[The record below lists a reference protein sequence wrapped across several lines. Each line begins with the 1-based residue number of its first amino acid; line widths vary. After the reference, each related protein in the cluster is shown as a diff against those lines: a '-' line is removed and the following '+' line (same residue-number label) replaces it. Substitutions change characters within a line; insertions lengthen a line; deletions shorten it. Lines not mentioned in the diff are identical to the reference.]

1 MIPRVTVLMPVY
13 NGQAYL
19 ARTIESLLGQTW
31 RDFELLALDDGSS
44 DGTWSILERYAAA
57 DPRVR
62 PVRNPA
68 NLGQPRTQNR
78 GLELARGE
86 LIARN
91 DADDVSAPDR
101 LARQV
106 AFMDAH
112 PEVVLLGCQVRLID
126 EQDRP
131 LGEAAPYPLTDAG
144 IRALMLAA
152 IAFCG
157 PAVMFRRAPVMAHE
171 VRYDPAMSL
180 SEDYDFYSKLSP
192 LGRLA
197 NLPQRLLD
205 YREHQASLSHRHT
218 FRQDSLA
225 DLISRRNLEA
235 AGLAGSWSATDWTL
249 MRSWDVRAAGLEPAQ
264 LNRQWRLLQRFLGQA
279 LPALEVP
286 PLDRA
291 IIRRRLYS
299 KLTHALS
306 LLADNQRPA
315 LLAARAGAAHR
326 LATLLE
332 RGLWLLERPRR
343 DA

>member
-13 NGQAYL
+13 NGQTYL
-19 ARTIESLLGQTW
+19 AHTLDSLLGQTW
-31 RDFELLALDDGSS
+31 GDFELLALDDGSS
-44 DGTWSILERYAAA
+44 DGTWDMLEAYAAA

-86 LIARN
+86 YIARN
-91 DADDVSAPDR
+91 DADDISTPDR

-106 AFMDAH
+106 AFLDAH
-112 PEVVLLGCQVRLID
+112 PEVVLLGCQVSLID

-131 LGEAAPYPLTDAG
+131 LGEVAHYPLSDAG

-157 PAVMFRRAPVMAHE
+157 PAVMFRRAPALAHGL
-171 VRYDPAMSL
+171 RYDPDMSL
-180 SEDYDFYSKLSP
+180 AEDFDFYSKLAP

-197 NLPQRLLD
+197 NLPQRLLL

-218 FRQDSLA
+218 HRQDSLA

-235 AGLAGSWSATDWTL
+235 AGLAGPWPPEDWSL
-249 MRSWDVRAAGLEPAQ
+249 MRAWDARALDLDQDQ
-264 LNRQWRLLQRFLGQA
+264 LARQWELLRRFLTQTLA
-279 LPALEVP
+279 PLEVP
-286 PLDRA
+286 ALDRA

-299 KLTHALS
+299 KAAHSLS
-306 LLADNQRPA
+306 LVEAGRRPA
-315 LLAARAGAAHR
+315 ALARRVSLAHR
-326 LATLLE
+326 LAVLRE
-332 RGLWLLERPRR
+332 RALWLLERPR
-343 DA
+343 